1 MPGTKYNF
9 SSNKARKWESCLL
22 RSLIYIYIYIWSLYK
37 EKLVNLCF
45 PSPFLVWAFIK
56 FMATIILFLLSFAL
70 FAPFSSSTFQTLS
83 KGSSFSSEKPEDVL
97 TSPNVVFSTG
107 FYSFGENA
115 FCFAIERFNLSFLSC
130 TNGVHTVMKKKLPT
144 QREKGESNL
153 GTREEENSDEK
164 EMIFLTVHYSE
175 VQYIYIYIYTKI
187 SYGLNRDPWIYGIDL

>member
-1 MPGTKYNF
+1 
-9 SSNKARKWESCLL
+9 
-22 RSLIYIYIYIWSLYK
+22 
-37 EKLVNLCF
+37 
-45 PSPFLVWAFIK
+45 
-56 FMATIILFLLSFAL
+56 MATIILFLLSFAL

-83 KGSSFSSEKPEDVL
+83 KGSSLSSEKPEDVL

-115 FCFAIERFNLSFLSC
+115 FCFAIERFNLSFISC

-153 GTREEENSDEK
+153 GMREEENSDEK

-175 VQYIYIYIYTKI
+175 VQYIYIYTQRSAMALSEIPEFT
-187 SYGLNRDPWIYGIDL
+187 GLICKMQREFRSLINC